1 MSLLGRGSWGRHTHV
16 AGLDWWDLAEV
27 RLRLDRL
34 RNGVVDYF
42 PLLVPSI
49 PRATK

>member
-1 MSLLGRGSWGRHTHV
+1 MFRHAHG

-27 RLRLDRL
+27 GFASLSSATASSTI
-34 RNGVVDYF
+34 F
-42 PLLVPSI
+42 PCPAAI